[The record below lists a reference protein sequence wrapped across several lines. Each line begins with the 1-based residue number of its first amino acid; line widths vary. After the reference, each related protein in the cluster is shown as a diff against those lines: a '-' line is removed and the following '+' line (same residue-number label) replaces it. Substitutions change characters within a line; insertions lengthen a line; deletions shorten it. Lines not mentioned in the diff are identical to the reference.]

1 MAHRFPEHFRAL
13 VSLCPSGSVG
23 LGSSSASPCCTGR
36 WPPSFRRETPGFGTY
51 LYFSGTTFFTLGYGD
66 LVTTDAIGR
75 VLSVA
80 EAGLG
85 FVFLAVIIT
94 YLPVLYQS
102 FSRREVGISL
112 LDARAALRP
121 LLVNYSGALPMAATQ
136 RVLLPSW
143 SNGSDGRPSC
153 SKVTSRSRY

>member
-1 MAHRFPEHFRAL
+1 MGLIIGFAL
-13 VSLCPSGSVG
+13 LHWSLGTRLSQGD
-23 LGSSSASPCCTGR
+23 A
-36 WPPSFRRETPGFGTY
+36 GFGTY

-102 FSRREVGISL
+102 FSGVRSASSCWMPAPAL
-112 LDARAALRP
+112 LP
-121 LLVNYSGALPMAATQ
+121 LPVNYCGVLPMAATQ
-136 RVLLPSW
+136 RALLPSW